1 MTKNYNMPTKT
12 KIITAMA
19 IMAISS
25 VFIIE
30 LSSPAGANATG
41 APSSMTGSPGDGNN
55 CTSCHSGTAT
65 TQAGLITSNI
75 PMTGYVPGQTYTI
88 TGSVTESGR
97 TKFGFQISPQNTS
110 GSLKGTMTVTNS
122 TSTQLT
128 NSGKYI
134 THKFGGTNFISGT
147 ASWSFDW
154 TAPSAGSGA
163 VTFYGS
169 FNSTN
174 SNSNTSG
181 DLITLSTLT
190 VSEDITTG
198 IADVTRTSDDFSV
211 YPNPFTDR
219 LYIKN
224 TVNGNAATAV
234 SVMDV
239 YGKEVKKLKGL
250 NSDGSVDLQEL
261 SNGYYMVRI
270 ESEEGVTI
278 KKVAKR

>member
-1 MTKNYNMPTKT
+1 MKIKT
-12 KIITAMA
+12 KVITAMA
-19 IMAISS
+19 IIAVSS

-30 LSSPAGANATG
+30 FSSPAGANAVG
-41 APSSMTGSPGDGNN
+41 APASMTGSPGDGNN

-65 TQAGLITSNI
+65 TQTGLITSDI

-88 TGSVTESGR
+88 TGSITATGK

-122 TSTQLT
+122 GTTQLT

-134 THKFGGTNFISGT
+134 THKFAGTNFMSGT
-147 ASWSFDW
+147 ATWSFDW
-154 TAPSAGSGA
+154 TAPVAGTGA
-163 VTFYGS
+163 VTFYGA

-181 DLITLSTLT
+181 DQIALSTLT
-190 VSEDITTG
+190 VSEDITIG
-198 IADVTRTSDDFSV
+198 IEDITSISDDFSV
-211 YPNPFTDR
+211 YPNPFSDR
-219 LYIKN
+219 LYVKN
-224 TVNGNAATAV
+224 NVNGNAATSV
-234 SVMDV
+234 SIMDV
-239 YGKEVKKLKGL
+239 YGKEVKKLNDL
-250 NSDGSVDLQEL
+250 NSDGSIDLQEL

-270 ESEEGVTI
+270 ESAEGVTV